1 MENDFSL
8 TEWKILRFFVFIAR
22 NEKKKQKWMLSEER
36 DSKKPNISSFLGV
49 FILEPNPKERTARTK
64 INALARR

>member
-22 NEKKKQKWMLSEER
+22 NEKKNKNGCFQK
-36 DSKKPNISSFLGV
+36 
-49 FILEPNPKERTARTK
+49 KEIVK
-64 INALARR
+64 SLIFPPF